1 MIVAKYGKYHL
12 IIHALYSVKII
23 NTNPKTSGETSESEA
38 VSYVW
43 MIAWFGHRQSVR
55 QGVGKL
61 LEKEVLLSFISRV
74 QYYHSYP
81 EYRKSPQLCIL
92 LDSLQTCFHP
102 RTFYILY
109 SPNRAKLNNICT
121 HAVLFC
127 LTVVCQLQDNNKV
140 MYGVPCFEKRHPTNN
155 RRNSTRWQ
163 GGSQC
168 IMIPPCC

>member
-81 EYRKSPQLCIL
+81 EYSIIIHIQ
-92 LDSLQTCFHP
+92 
-102 RTFYILY
+102 
-109 SPNRAKLNNICT
+109 
-121 HAVLFC
+121 
-127 LTVVCQLQDNNKV
+127 
-140 MYGVPCFEKRHPTNN
+140 
-155 RRNSTRWQ
+155 STENHHNFA
-163 GGSQC
+163 SS
-168 IMIPPCC
+168 